1 MFICLSEEELVYF
14 KLDFVVMN
22 GVKCINVKWK
32 EYGLNLENFIVFN
45 LIECMQF
52 IGGIWYG
59 GEMKKGMFVMMN
71 YFLLL

>member
-45 LIECMQF
+45 LIECM
-52 IGGIWYG
+52 
-59 GEMKKGMFVMMN
+59 
-71 YFLLL
+71 